1 MAHAARFDLLVSQ
14 VQQKLR
20 DKPWRTDL
28 PAARPACGPHTAAVL
43 EGVEAALRTP
53 AVVRAARKVAEV
65 CICYTADILTSDI
78 YNIEYYTVRSLVLA
92 TSRL

>member
-53 AVVRAARKVAEV
+53 AVVRAARLLYQEYISVRIA
-65 CICYTADILTSDI
+65 CTSLLRMFNRVMDA
-78 YNIEYYTVRSLVLA
+78 L
-92 TSRL
+92 